1 MSRIPDEIIEQVR
14 DTADLVSIIGESV
27 ELKRSGSDYRGP
39 CPFHGGTNRN
49 FAVVPKRGM
58 YYCFVCHESGD
69 VFTYLMKR
77 FGMDYP
83 TAVRTVAS
91 KGGIVIPES
100 TERAGPDPREPLYS
114 ALAAAHDWFQR
125 QLRDLPEAGV
135 ARTYVAGRG
144 LSPEQSAELGLG
156 YAPSGP
162 AFQQAMT
169 ALGISAATL
178 LEAGL
183 TVERQDG
190 SVGPRFRRRLLIPI
204 HDLRGRVV
212 AFGGRILGD
221 GEPKYLNSP
230 ESPVFHKGEMLYNLH
245 AAKQAIR
252 KDEMAIVVEG
262 YFDTIRLVLAG
273 VENVVAPL
281 GTSLTD
287 RQAALLRKF
296 APTVTVLYDSD
307 APGLRAAF
315 RAADELLRHGVRVRV
330 ATLPDDEDPD
340 SLVATQGVEALRQV
354 LHDAEDVIE
363 LKIGM
368 LERKG
373 WFADVEHRREALD
386 RLLPTIRAA
395 SDPITR
401 ELYLSTVAERAKVS
415 REVLQAE
422 LAKRAVGRMGG
433 RPDDEGRQRPGA
445 ASDHPTTRPSDYAP
459 TRPSDRPT
467 TRRRSGDEK
476 SLLRVLLALPEWRER
491 ARHDSLKPEWFERP
505 EYREIFAQLL
515 AGAALPDA
523 LSEEAQLA
531 WSELRESDH
540 GLAEHAGDVYEAA
553 REALEARP
561 LLRRFDALQAEI
573 DAAAPAD
580 VEALLRQKEAMRA
593 ELQGRFPNEWRRRPL
608 RRAGRR

>member
-1 MSRIPDEIIEQVR
+1 MSRIPDEVIEQVR

-27 ELKRSGSDYRGP
+27 ELKRTGTDYRGP

-83 TAVRTVAS
+83 SAVRAVAS
-91 KGGIVIPES
+91 KSGIVIPET

-114 ALAAAHDWFQR
+114 AVAAAHDWFQR
-125 QLRDLPEAGV
+125 QLRELPEAAG
-135 ARTYVAGRG
+135 ARTYVEGRG
-144 LSPEQSAELGLG
+144 ITPEQSAELGFG
-156 YAPSGP
+156 YAPAGA

-169 ALGISAATL
+169 ALGISAAIL

-183 TVERQDG
+183 TTERQDG
-190 SVGPRFRRRLLIPI
+190 SVGPRFHKRLVIPI

-212 AFGGRILGD
+212 AFGGRILGT

-230 ESPVFHKGEMLYNLH
+230 ESPVYHKGEMLYNLH

-252 KDEMAIVVEG
+252 KEELAILVEG
-262 YFDTIRLVLAG
+262 YFDTIRPVLAG

-296 APTVTVLYDSD
+296 TPAVTVLYDSD
-307 APGLRAAF
+307 GPGLRAAF

-340 SLVATQGVEALRQV
+340 SLVVTKGVDALRQV
-354 LHDAEDVIE
+354 LDDAEDVIE
-363 LKIGM
+363 LKIRL

-386 RLLPTIRAA
+386 RLLPTIRAT

-401 ELYLSTVAERAKVS
+401 ELYLSTVAERA
-415 REVLQAE
+415 
-422 LAKRAVGRMGG
+422 M
-433 RPDDEGRQRPGA
+433 
-445 ASDHPTTRPSDYAP
+445 
-459 TRPSDRPT
+459 
-467 TRRRSGDEK
+467 
-476 SLLRVLLALPEWRER
+476 
-491 ARHDSLKPEWFERP
+491 
-505 EYREIFAQLL
+505 
-515 AGAALPDA
+515 
-523 LSEEAQLA
+523 
-531 WSELRESDH
+531 
-540 GLAEHAGDVYEAA
+540 
-553 REALEARP
+553 
-561 LLRRFDALQAEI
+561 
-573 DAAAPAD
+573 
-580 VEALLRQKEAMRA
+580 
-593 ELQGRFPNEWRRRPL
+593 
-608 RRAGRR
+608 

>member
-1 MSRIPDEIIEQVR
+1 MSRIPDEVIEQVR

-27 ELKRSGSDYRGP
+27 ELKRSGADHRGP

-83 TAVRTVAS
+83 TAVRAVAS
-91 KGGIVIPES
+91 KAGIVIPET
-100 TERAGPDPREPLYS
+100 TERAGPDPREPIYS

-125 QLRDLPEAGV
+125 QLRELPDAAA

-144 LSPEQSAELGLG
+144 LTPEQSAELGFG

-169 ALGISAATL
+169 ALGVSAATL

-183 TVERQDG
+183 TVERQDA

-212 AFGGRILGD
+212 AFGGRILGE

-252 KDEMAIVVEG
+252 KDETAIVVEG

-296 APTVTVLYDSD
+296 APTVIVLYDSD

-340 SLVATQGVEALRQV
+340 SLVATKGVEALRQV

-422 LAKRAVGRMGG
+422 LAKRADGRMGG
-433 RPDDEGRQRPGA
+433 RTEG
-445 ASDHPTTRPSDYAP
+445 SDV
-459 TRPSDRPT
+459 RPSDRASLRPSDPASVRPSA
-467 TRRRSGDEK
+467 RRRSGDEK

-491 ARHDSLKPEWFERP
+491 ARHDALKPEWFERP

-515 AGAALPDA
+515 ADATLPDA
-523 LSEEAQLA
+523 LSEPAQVA
-531 WSELRESDH
+531 WSELKESAH

-561 LLRRFDALQAEI
+561 LLRQFDTLQAAI
-573 DAAAPAD
+573 DVAAPGE
-580 VEALLRQKEAMRA
+580 VEELLRRKEAMRSD
-593 ELQGRFPNEWRRRPL
+593 LQRRFPNEWQRRPL

>member
-1 MSRIPDEIIEQVR
+1 MSRIPDEVIEQVR

-27 ELKRSGSDYRGP
+27 ELKRTGTDYRGP

-49 FAVVPKRGM
+49 FAVVPKRAM

-83 TAVRTVAS
+83 SAVRAVAAKS
-91 KGGIVIPES
+91 GIVIPET

-114 ALAAAHDWFQR
+114 AVAAAHDWFQR
-125 QLRDLPEAGV
+125 QLRELPEAAA

-144 LSPEQSAELGLG
+144 ITPEQSAELGFG
-156 YAPSGP
+156 YAPAGA

-169 ALGISAATL
+169 ALGISAAIL

-190 SVGPRFRRRLLIPI
+190 SVGPRFHKRLLIPI

-212 AFGGRILGD
+212 AFGGRILGT

-230 ESPVFHKGEMLYNLH
+230 ESPVYHKGEMLYNLH

-252 KDEMAIVVEG
+252 KEEVAILVEG
-262 YFDTIRLVLAG
+262 YFDTIRPVLAG

-296 APTVTVLYDSD
+296 TPAVTVLYDSD
-307 APGLRAAF
+307 GPGLRAAF

-340 SLVATQGVEALRQV
+340 SLVVTKGVEALRRV
-354 LHDAEDVIE
+354 LEDAEDVIE
-363 LKIGM
+363 LKIRM

-386 RLLPTIRAA
+386 RLLPTIRAT

-401 ELYLSTVAERAKVS
+401 ELYLSTVAERAKVG

-422 LAKRAVGRMGG
+422 LGKKTDAQTLRRSDGDTRAH
-433 RPDDEGRQRPGA
+433 
-445 ASDHPTTRPSDYAP
+445 SPTRSSTPPSLRPSA
-459 TRPSDRPT
+459 RA
-467 TRRRSGDEK
+467 RSGDEK
-476 SLLRVLLALPEWRER
+476 NLLRVLLALPEWRER
-491 ARHDSLKPEWFERP
+491 AAHDAIRPEWFERK
-505 EYREIFAQLL
+505 EYREIFAQLV

-523 LSEEAQLA
+523 LSEEAQVA
-531 WSELRESDH
+531 WSELQEAAH

-561 LLRRFDALQAEI
+561 LLRQFDALQAQI
-573 DAAAPAD
+573 DIAAPD
-580 VEALLRQKEAMRA
+580 EVEALLRHKEEMRI
-593 ELQGRFPNEWRRRPL
+593 ELQRRFPNEWQRRPL
-608 RRAGRR
+608 RRAGRKA

>member
-1 MSRIPDEIIEQVR
+1 MSRIPDEVIEQVR

-27 ELKRSGSDYRGP
+27 ELKRTGTDYRGP

-69 VFTYLMKR
+69 VFKYLMKR

-83 TAVRTVAS
+83 TAVRAVAS
-91 KGGIVIPES
+91 KSGIVIPET

-114 ALAAAHDWFQR
+114 AVATAHDWFQR
-125 QLRDLPEAGV
+125 QLRELPEAEAARAYV
-135 ARTYVAGRG
+135 ARRG
-144 LSPEQSAELGLG
+144 LTPEQAGELGLG
-156 YAPSGP
+156 FAPAGP

-169 ALGISAATL
+169 ALGITAATL

-190 SVGPRFRRRLLIPI
+190 SVGPRFRQRLLIPI

-212 AFGGRILGD
+212 AFGGRILGE

-230 ESPVFHKGEMLYNLH
+230 ESPVYHKGEMLYNLH

-252 KDEMAIVVEG
+252 KEEMAILVEG
-262 YFDTIRLVLAG
+262 YFDTLRLVLAG

-287 RQAALLRKF
+287 RQAALIRKF
-296 APTVTVLYDSD
+296 TPAVTVLYDSD
-307 APGLRAAF
+307 GPGLRAAF

-340 SLVATQGVEALRQV
+340 SLVGTQGVEALRKV

-363 LKIGM
+363 RKIAM
-368 LERKG
+368 LEKKG

-386 RLLPTIRAA
+386 RLLPTIRAT

-401 ELYLSTVAERAKVS
+401 ELYLTTVAERAKVS

-422 LAKRAVGRMGG
+422 MEKRTDARTHG
-433 RPDDEGRQRPGA
+433 RPTAVTPA
-445 ASDHPTTRPSDYAP
+445 HAP
-459 TRPSDRPT
+459 MRPSDRASQPP
-467 TRRRSGDEK
+467 RSSRQSGSERNF
-476 SLLRVLLALPEWRER
+476 LGVLLAQAEWVDR
-491 ARHDSLKPEWFERP
+491 ARKDGIRPEWFERK

-515 AGAALPDA
+515 AGAALPEA
-523 LSEEAQLA
+523 LSDEAQLA
-531 WSELRESDH
+531 WSELKGSTH
-540 GLAEHAGDVYEAA
+540 GSAENAGDVYEAA

-561 LLRRFDALQAEI
+561 LLRQFDSLQAQI
-573 DAAAPAD
+573 DVAGPGE
-580 VEALLRQKEAMRA
+580 VETLLRRKEEMRA
-593 ELQGRFPNEWRRRPL
+593 DLQRRFPNEWNRRPL

>member
-1 MSRIPDEIIEQVR
+1 MSRIPDEVIEQVR
-14 DTADLVSIIGESV
+14 DTADLVAIIGESV
-27 ELKRSGSDYRGP
+27 ELKRTGTDYRGP

-69 VFTYLMKR
+69 VFKYLMKR

-83 TAVRTVAS
+83 TAVRAVAS
-91 KGGIVIPES
+91 KSGIVIPET

-114 ALAAAHDWFQR
+114 AVATAHDWFQR
-125 QLRDLPEAGV
+125 QLRELPEAEA
-135 ARTYVAGRG
+135 ARAYVAKRG
-144 LSPEQSAELGLG
+144 LTPEQAAELGLG
-156 YAPSGP
+156 YAPAGP

-183 TVERQDG
+183 TAERQDG
-190 SVGPRFRRRLLIPI
+190 SVGPRFRQRLLIPI

-212 AFGGRILGD
+212 AFGGRILGE

-230 ESPVFHKGEMLYNLH
+230 ESPVYHKGEMLYNLH
-245 AAKQAIR
+245 AAKQSIR
-252 KDEMAIVVEG
+252 KEEMAIVVEG
-262 YFDTIRLVLAG
+262 YFDTLRLVLAG

-296 APTVTVLYDSD
+296 TPAVTVLYDSD
-307 APGLRAAF
+307 GPGLRAAF

-340 SLVATQGVEALRQV
+340 SLVETQGVEALRKV

-363 LKIGM
+363 RKIGM

-386 RLLPTIRAA
+386 RLLPTIRAT

-401 ELYLSTVAERAKVS
+401 ELYLTTVAERAKVS
-415 REVLQAE
+415 RDVLQAE
-422 LAKRAVGRMGG
+422 LAKRADNRMGG
-433 RPDDEGRQRPGA
+433 RSDDAGRHGPGA
-445 ASDHPTTRPSDYAP
+445 PSDRPSPRPSDAASS
-459 TRPSDRPT
+459 RPSDRPT
-467 TRRRSGDEK
+467 PRRRSGDEK
-476 SLLRVLLALPEWRER
+476 SFLRVLLALPEWRER
-491 ARHDSLKPEWFERP
+491 ARQDAVKPEWFERK
-505 EYREIFAQLL
+505 EYREVFAQLL

-523 LSEEAQLA
+523 LSDEAQLA
-531 WSELRESDH
+531 WSELQASAH
-540 GLAEHAGDVYEAA
+540 GLTENAGDVYEAA

-561 LLRRFDALQAEI
+561 LLRQFDALQAQI
-573 DAAAPAD
+573 DVAGPD
-580 VEALLRQKEAMRA
+580 ELEVLLRRKEEMRA
-593 ELQGRFPNEWRRRPL
+593 DLKRRFPNEWQRRPL

>member
-1 MSRIPDEIIEQVR
+1 VSRIPDEVIEQVR

-27 ELKRSGSDYRGP
+27 ELKRSGADYRGP

-83 TAVRTVAS
+83 TAVRAVAS
-91 KGGIVIPES
+91 KAGIVIPET
-100 TERAGPDPREPLYS
+100 TERAGPDPREPIYS

-125 QLRDLPEAGV
+125 QLRELPDAAA
-135 ARTYVAGRG
+135 ARSYVAGRG
-144 LSPEQSAELGLG
+144 LTPEQSAELGFG
-156 YAPSGP
+156 YAPAGP

-169 ALGISAATL
+169 ALGVSAAML

-287 RQAALLRKF
+287 RQAALLRRF

-340 SLVATQGVEALRQV
+340 SLVATKGVEALRQV

-363 LKIGM
+363 LKLGM

-422 LAKRAVGRMGG
+422 LAKRADGRMGG
-433 RPDDEGRQRPGA
+433 RSDDAGRQRPGA
-445 ASDHPTTRPSDYAP
+445 SSDHPTTRPPDHVS
-459 TRPSDRPT
+459 TRPSARH
-467 TRRRSGDEK
+467 RSGDEK

-491 ARHDSLKPEWFERP
+491 ARHDALKPEWFERP

-515 AGAALPDA
+515 ADATLPDA
-523 LSEEAQLA
+523 LSEPAQVA
-531 WSELRESDH
+531 WSELKESVH

-561 LLRRFDALQAEI
+561 LLRQFDSLQAAI
-573 DAAAPAD
+573 DVAAPGE
-580 VEALLRQKEAMRA
+580 VEELLRRKEAMRSD
-593 ELQGRFPNEWRRRPL
+593 LQRRFPNEWRRRPL